1 MESFERPLSEE
12 EWYDTARAKIE
23 SFIHN
28 IDPDLEVLV
37 TPTTIHQKGMEAYDT
52 LSLSFKHKSDF
63 TLRWT
68 MEIQKNFN
76 YIENDL
82 ENVVRKIYEERIKGV

>member
-23 SFIHN
+23 SFIRN
-28 IDPDLEVLV
+28 IDPDLEVSV
-37 TPTTIHQKGMEAYDT
+37 TPTTIHQKGMGAYDT
-52 LSLSFKHKSDF
+52 LSLSFKHKNDF

-68 MEIQKNFN
+68 M
-76 YIENDL
+76 
-82 ENVVRKIYEERIKGV
+82 